1 MKKKLMLAMVAWGC
15 ISCGMSTWGCGLLC
29 EWLSPDYHCDCS
41 ADPNFVQRDARQ
53 PHALAALRNAL
64 KALDTIEPRES
75 HSQAMSKAR
84 DSLGLE
90 LGGDF
95 YGAATLFAQ
104 AASECSSIEVAQF
117 VDVFVVRNLMKSPN
131 KEQAYALLKSFL
143 ERGESLPGSMA
154 LLSEVAYARGELE
167 ASLDALALSAKGFSH
182 ISRAR

>member
-117 VDVFVVRNLMKSPN
+117 ADASVVQGAGLRFAKVFSGTRRVTARKHGAS
-131 KEQAYALLKSFL
+131 
-143 ERGESLPGSMA
+143 ERGCVCPRGTGS
-154 LLSEVAYARGELE
+154 
-167 ASLDALALSAKGFSH
+167 FSG
-182 ISRAR
+182 RVGP